1 MRSKKHSA
9 RRIISLLLTV
19 AAVFTLCSCS
29 QGVGIGSNAKPTP
42 DDPIQA
48 TPIINYDKITDIT
61 WLRVADEPLSE
72 EVLDFMLMNFGI
84 KINEKFFPSQNMS
97 SEILDMY
104 VSGMIPDITTGIT
117 TADAKKLANRG
128 YFIDLNDYKSELS
141 DYFALWSDNQS
152 GWEYTLDEI
161 GAKDELYCLV
171 PENRSTLTSWIYN
184 KDVFKAE
191 GIAYPTTIDELYVA
205 LVTYKEAHS
214 ASSVL
219 WTNRYESRH
228 MEALLSAYGLT
239 TEVWQADKN
248 GDVFYLYAQKSWYKA
263 LEWLSKLMKLG
274 VVPSEKGQIKSYKD
288 SEYETVTSNKLQII
302 EFTQCYNYLYLTNK
316 QSNGQWIHGDS
327 MISQDG
333 NTPKLLM
340 NTPYIDEAVCISSE
354 ADENVV
360 STLLALV
367 NWLCTDE
374 GNIWTNFGSA
384 SSEYTINANGEMEF
398 IKFYSDEVTPDID
411 PKKSGSVSDVTLGR
425 MLALVP
431 WDKVRVKGYTD
442 RYSAQDEFLKNA
454 NVDLKYQT
462 VFCDGVD
469 VLEDKTQLWNYNNIL
484 SRLEQLTEDF
494 IEFTLDN
501 GFSDYYWDRYYN
513 SLIEA
518 GLLEYTDYMQQ
529 RKLR

>member
-1 MRSKKHSA
+1 MRCLRHSA
-9 RRIISLLLTV
+9 RRIIALLLTV
-19 AAVFTLCSCS
+19 AAVLSLCSCS
-29 QGVGIGSNAKPTP
+29 PGADIGGTKPTP
-42 DDPIQA
+42 DSGIQSS
-48 TPIINYDKITDIT
+48 PIINYDKITDIT

-117 TADAKKLANRG
+117 TADAKKLANKG
-128 YFIDLNDYKSELS
+128 FFLDLNDYKSELA
-141 DYFALWSDNQS
+141 DYFALWSDNQK
-152 GWEYTLDEI
+152 GWNYTLDEI

-239 TEVWQADKN
+239 TETWQTDVN
-248 GDVFYLYAQKSWYKA
+248 GDVFYLYANESWYKS

-274 VVPSEKGQIKSYKD
+274 VVPSKDGQIKSYKD
-288 SEYETVTSNKLQII
+288 SEYETVTNNKMQII
-302 EFTQCYNYLYLTNK
+302 EFTQCYNYLYLTRK
-316 QSNGQWIHGDS
+316 QSNGEWIHGDT

-333 NTPKLLM
+333 NIPALLL
-340 NTPYIDEAVCISSE
+340 NTPYIDEATCISSE
-354 ADENVV
+354 ADENVI
-360 STLLALV
+360 SILLTLV

-374 GNIWTNFGSA
+374 GNIWTNFGSLG
-384 SSEYTINANGEMEF
+384 SEYIINADGEMEF
-398 IKFYSDEVTPDID
+398 IKFYSEEVTPNLDSEKD
-411 PKKSGSVSDVTLGR
+411 GKVSDASLGR
-425 MLALVP
+425 MLALTP
-431 WDKVRVKGYTD
+431 WDKVTVKNYTD
-442 RYSAQDEFLKNA
+442 RYSKQDEFLASNTV
-454 NVDLKYQT
+454 NLKYPT

-469 VLEDKTQLWNYNNIL
+469 VLEDRTELWKYNNIL
-484 SRLEQLTEDF
+484 SQLEQLTDDF
-494 IEFTLDN
+494 VKFTSDN

-518 GLLEYTDYMQQ
+518 GLIEYTDYMQQ
-529 RKLR
+529 RKIR